1 MAKMFITVEEA
12 AEKLGV
18 SADEVRQMA
27 SDRKLQQFRDGD
39 RLMFKREQVDQ
50 LAEGGDPGASA
61 APGADTVADAPL
73 ADSGDTDEIDL
84 RSDST
89 ASGETG
95 AGSGIDVFQPEEV
108 EDADPMEQT
117 QVTSSP
123 SDDEEEMAIEGVGS
137 GSGLLD
143 LTRESDDTSLGADL
157 LDEIKPG
164 GESGDS
170 FGSGIEAASM
180 ETGASGPSG
189 LENLS
194 ASEEQAEPEFAEAPG
209 MAVSYAAEPSD
220 PAGNG
225 LGAGMLL
232 VCMAALIV
240 GLIVSI
246 SAVGGGATSSLLT
259 FMTESS
265 TNYYLVIGGLAV
277 LAVVAGGVGMFLG
290 KAMQR

>member
-27 SDRKLQQFRDGD
+27 SDRKLKQFRDGD
-39 RLMFKREQVDQ
+39 RLMFKREEVDQ
-50 LAEGGDPGASA
+50 LAGGGDPSESA
-61 APGADTVADAPL
+61 APGADTVADAPTT
-73 ADSGDTDEIDL
+73 DSGDTDEIDL

-95 AGSGIDVFQPEEV
+95 AASGIDVFQPEEV
-108 EDADPMEQT
+108 ESADPMEQT
-117 QVTSSP
+117 QVTSSVP
-123 SDDEEEMAIEGVGS
+123 EEEDEMAIESVGS

-143 LTRESDDTSLGADL
+143 LTRESDDTSLGAEL
-157 LDEIKPG
+157 LDEIKP
-164 GESGDS
+164 SGDS
-170 FGSGIEAASM
+170 GESIGSGLEAASM

-194 ASEEQAEPEFAEAPG
+194 SAEDRAEPEYAEAPG
-209 MAVSYAAEPSD
+209 MAVSYAAEPND

-246 SAVGGGATSSLLT
+246 SAVGGGATSALMS

-277 LAVVAGGVGMFLG
+277 LAIVAGAVGMFLG